1 MPNTKIFLA
10 REALVITVVLL
21 CGTVGGCGSRTPE
34 SVSMSSI
41 EQSRENPS
49 EAAPETQQFTAPSA
63 KVTITAVKANE
74 SKAVGVWTGTTVAN
88 CAMSPRDRC
97 NAEQRVTIT
106 LIQDSKLT
114 GYYRCAYGTL
124 NCLHMNETGKVV
136 DARLNESRVTIRVAM
151 PDGTSCLYSG
161 LIKNDAAR
169 GGYSCY
175 AGGATIEQGSWQAQ
189 RSY

>member
-1 MPNTKIFLA
+1 MPNTVIPLA

-21 CGTVGGCGSRTPE
+21 CVTAGGCGSSTPE

-41 EQSRENPS
+41 QQARENPS
-49 EAAPETQQFTAPSA
+49 PAAAEPQQFSAPSA
-63 KVTITAVKANE
+63 KVTITAKGNE
-74 SKAVGVWTGTTVAN
+74 KVVGVWTGTTVAN
-88 CAMSPRDRC
+88 CAMSARDRC
-97 NAEQRVTIT
+97 NAEQKVAIT
-106 LIQDSKLT
+106 VIQDSKLT

-136 DARLNESRVTIRVAM
+136 HASLNQSRVTIRVAM

-161 LIKNDAAR
+161 LIKNDAVR

>member
-1 MPNTKIFLA
+1 MLNTLIFLA
-10 REALVITVVLL
+10 REALVITIVVL
-21 CGTVGGCGSRTPE
+21 CVTVGGCGSSTPE

-41 EQSRENPS
+41 EQARENPS
-49 EAAPETQQFTAPSA
+49 QAAQTQQFAAPSA
-63 KVTITAVKANE
+63 KVTVTAVKGNE
-74 SKAVGVWTGTTVAN
+74 KAVGVWTGTTLAN
-88 CAMSPRDRC
+88 CAMSARDRC
-97 NAEQRVTIT
+97 NAEQKVTIT

-136 DARLNESRVTIRVAM
+136 EASLNESRVTIRVAM
-151 PDGTSCLYSG
+151 PDATSCLYSG
-161 LIKNDAAR
+161 LIKDDAVR

>member
-1 MPNTKIFLA
+1 MLNTVIFLA
-10 REALVITVVLL
+10 REALVITIALL
-21 CGTVGGCGSRTPE
+21 CVTAGGCGSSTPE

-41 EQSRENPS
+41 QQARENPAQ
-49 EAAPETQQFTAPSA
+49 AAAQTQQFSAPSA
-63 KVTITAVKANE
+63 KLTITAVKADEN
-74 SKAVGVWTGTTVAN
+74 KAVGVWTGTTVAN

-97 NAEQRVTIT
+97 NAEQKVTIT

-114 GYYRCAYGTL
+114 GYYRCAYGTM
-124 NCLHMNETGKVV
+124 NCLHINETGKVV
-136 DARLNESRVTIRVAM
+136 DAKLSDSRVTIRVAM
-151 PDGTSCLYSG
+151 PDATSCLYSG
-161 LIKNDAAR
+161 LIKNDAVR